1 MSSIPKV
8 FREGPKQLPEQE
20 DSEGGPLCQG
30 PRTFFFFCQE
40 PKGMGQGTPGHV
52 TPHLFC
58 FQADTS
64 IASPVTE
71 NARLPCWVMSRLIFK
86 LQSGETWVVL
96 SVWAPWEG
104 DTNAHSQ
111 PCFPLR
117 NVRRERLPREPGAL
131 HLRRRSWRRV
141 PVWPTR
147 SGQ

>member
-1 MSSIPKV
+1 
-8 FREGPKQLPEQE
+8 
-20 DSEGGPLCQG
+20 
-30 PRTFFFFCQE
+30 
-40 PKGMGQGTPGHV
+40 MGQGKPGHV

-71 NARLPCWVMSRLIFK
+71 NAKLPCWVMSRLIFK

-117 NVRRERLPREPGAL
+117 NV
-131 HLRRRSWRRV
+131 
-141 PVWPTR
+141 
-147 SGQ
+147 

>member
-30 PRTFFFFCQE
+30 PRTFFFCQE
-40 PKGMGQGTPGHV
+40 PKGMGQGKLGHV

-131 HLRRRSWRRV
+131 HLRRRSRRRV